1 MKTSKRAVVLLALSL
16 AFVAPL
22 GAETIGFW
30 SFAEGAPGTDVATV
44 SSSGGTTV
52 FHGTASKIE
61 TTGKMPTFSSDT
73 PLGGGGQS
81 SSPRCMTR
89 HPFRRG

>member
-1 MKTSKRAVVLLALSL
+1 MKTSKLAVGLLALSP

-52 FHGTASKIE
+52 FHGTASRLN
-61 TTGKMPTFSSDT
+61 KMPTFSSDT
-73 PLGGGGQS
+73 PLGGGGGQS
-81 SSPRCMTR
+81 SSPRCVTGR
-89 HPFRRG
+89 PFRRG